1 MEATALSV
9 GKSVLDGALG
19 YAKSAVAEEV
29 ALQLGV
35 QRDHA
40 FIRDELEM
48 MQSFLMAAHEDGDE
62 HKANVFMTWVKQV
75 RDVAYDA
82 EDCLHNFSVHLH
94 KPSWWRLPSTLRERR
109 RVAKQMKELR
119 ARVEDVSQRNLRY
132 QLVRSAGS
140 KSGTGAEHSSIT
152 AAAIFGIDDA
162 RRAARHDKP
171 KEDLVDLINQEGED
185 LRVIAL
191 WGTSGDLGLTS
202 IINMAY
208 ENPDIRKKFICRAW
222 VRISHPFNA
231 NDFIQSI
238 VKQFRSAVG
247 IDILL
252 LESEKTGKELAQEFT
267 GYINDNS
274 YLVVLNDLTTFEDW
288 KGIKA
293 YLPNHKKGSRIIVS
307 SPQVKV
313 ASLCAGQESHALELK
328 QLSADQTIYAFYEKI
343 VSYKESVMRPF
354 ILKDLLK
361 SLVMQLNTQS
371 SEKKGAI
378 DFMHGGRNMIET
390 MGTEAL
396 IKELARLI
404 EGKKCL
410 IILDDLSSIAEWD
423 NISGSFPKLDS
434 SCRVLVTTREES
446 IAKHCSEKLEN
457 IYKLSVLK
465 YEDAKELLTRKVFK
479 EAKDL
484 DKHPELM
491 EEARKIL
498 NKCNGLPLAIVTIGG
513 FLANQPKV
521 AVVWRKLNEHISAE
535 LEMNPELE
543 AIKTMLGKS
552 YDGLPYHLKSC
563 FLYMSIFPEDHKVSR
578 RRLIQRWS
586 AEGYAREIR
595 DKSPQEVAENY
606 FMELIQRSMILPS
619 QLSVNS
625 RKVIDSCQVHDL
637 MRAIGISKSE
647 EEKLIFR
654 MEEGRSSNN
663 QGIVRHLVIS
673 TNWEGDKSEFEST
686 VDLSRIRSLTVF
698 GKWRPFLISDKM
710 RFLRVLDLEG
720 TSGLVNHHLEHIGKL
735 LLLRYLSLRDCK
747 VIFHL
752 PDSLGNLKQ
761 LETLDIVGTMVL
773 KLPKTITKLRKLQ
786 YLRAS
791 KGVGMND
798 EDASEHTFRDLP
810 QVSRNRACI
819 FTLCL
824 LGLCVACCVP
834 HLFKESP
841 ESDSE
846 MNRHDVC
853 TSFCGFF
860 IPFYVTSK
868 FPVHMPR
875 GIGKLK
881 ALHTLG
887 LVNLAWDKAILQDI
901 KRLTQLRK
909 LAVTGINKKNG
920 QEFCSVVANL
930 NCLESLLVQS
940 RGYPGICDCLD
951 GISSPPK
958 NLQSLKLYGDLAK
971 LPRWIEGLHTLV
983 KLTLRSSRILEYDE
997 AMQVLGKLQ
1006 NLASLRLWAK
1016 ALQGED
1022 FCLTFHPEAFPS
1034 LTVLGLNDID
1044 GLRSV
1049 EFEEG
1054 AMLQLERV
1062 DFSGR
1067 HGQVNAGMFS
1077 GLAALPSLREFM
1089 LDSDK
1094 YKEDF
1099 VKDVQ
1104 AQLAQNPNAP
1114 VLKR

>member
-328 QLSADQTIYAFYEKI
+328 QLSADQTIYAFYEK
-343 VSYKESVMRPF
+343 
-354 ILKDLLK
+354 
-361 SLVMQLNTQS
+361 
-371 SEKKGAI
+371 
-378 DFMHGGRNMIET
+378 
-390 MGTEAL
+390 
-396 IKELARLI
+396 
-404 EGKKCL
+404 
-410 IILDDLSSIAEWD
+410 
-423 NISGSFPKLDS
+423 
-434 SCRVLVTTREES
+434 
-446 IAKHCSEKLEN
+446 
-457 IYKLSVLK
+457 
-465 YEDAKELLTRKVFK
+465 VFK

-543 AIKTMLGKS
+543 AIKTML
-552 YDGLPYHLKSC
+552 
-563 FLYMSIFPEDHKVSR
+563 
-578 RRLIQRWS
+578 
-586 AEGYAREIR
+586 
-595 DKSPQEVAENY
+595 
-606 FMELIQRSMILPS
+606 
-619 QLSVNS
+619 
-625 RKVIDSCQVHDL
+625 
-637 MRAIGISKSE
+637 
-647 EEKLIFR
+647 
-654 MEEGRSSNN
+654 
-663 QGIVRHLVIS
+663 
-673 TNWEGDKSEFEST
+673 
-686 VDLSRIRSLTVF
+686 
-698 GKWRPFLISDKM
+698 
-710 RFLRVLDLEG
+710 
-720 TSGLVNHHLEHIGKL
+720 
-735 LLLRYLSLRDCK
+735 
-747 VIFHL
+747 
-752 PDSLGNLKQ
+752 
-761 LETLDIVGTMVL
+761 
-773 KLPKTITKLRKLQ
+773 
-786 YLRAS
+786 
-791 KGVGMND
+791 
-798 EDASEHTFRDLP
+798 
-810 QVSRNRACI
+810 
-819 FTLCL
+819 
-824 LGLCVACCVP
+824 
-834 HLFKESP
+834 
-841 ESDSE
+841 
-846 MNRHDVC
+846 
-853 TSFCGFF
+853 
-860 IPFYVTSK
+860 
-868 FPVHMPR
+868 VHMPR